1 MRTNRTTPRFIDPQG
16 SALRRRAIAQRRG
29 LRLTSVWLLT
39 LVLCSQ
45 AALPVLASG
54 RGERRGKTSVATG
67 AKPPSPRATAKRR
80 AAQTNAVPVT
90 VVSAASF
97 ETAVAPD
104 SIMAA
109 FGTALAT
116 RTEAAATLP
125 LPTALAGTTVTV
137 RDSAG
142 TDHPAQ
148 LFFVSANQVNFLLPG
163 SAALGEAV
171 VTVISAS
178 GVISQGAIQIN
189 QVGAGVFTANANGRG
204 VPAANL
210 LRLRDG
216 QLLSESLTE
225 PDPAG
230 GVRARPIDPGPADDR
245 FFLIL
250 YLTGLRRAPDPNN
263 DNNARE
269 SVRVIVG
276 NLELVPDYA
285 GRQGAFEGLDQINVE
300 LDRNLIGRGR
310 LHVTVTVNG
319 FNAANVAEINF
330 GAAAGNA
337 PPQLSGFGA
346 SEATAGQ
353 TLVINGEG
361 FAVAPADNLVR
372 IGGLE
377 ATVEAASS
385 NQLTV
390 RVPFGAETGQVTV
403 RTSQG
408 EGRSAA
414 AIQIRTSLSGHVET
428 TGRQPLAGVTVKA
441 GALQT
446 TTDAE
451 GVFILTGVAPGVTTV
466 EIDGGTAQP
475 AALYPRLRQRTN
487 IIANRDNQL
496 TRPIAL
502 QFSAGAVIALGSNG
516 ASAIETVTVPA
527 PEDFAAFTAAEVGSV
542 IFNLPSGATVSFP
555 DGAPSN
561 QLALTQLENSRAPFS
576 LPKGHFSSNI
586 LQIAPYGATFSQGG
600 QIIFPNNDGLPANAT
615 VKLFKLDQNAASPT
629 LGSFIEAGAATV
641 SADGRTISTQAG
653 VITESGCYF
662 VSALQPAQTLI
673 GRVVDGGGNPVRR
686 VFVTARGQESL
697 TDGNGGFVLRLAPAR
712 ASETVRVEANYLR
725 PNARLARL
733 TRADFVIPVNIAPV
747 GFVRVTP
754 DLVLPDEEVNR
765 PPVISAPTSLSVAA
779 GETRE
784 VDVVVSDRDNGQ
796 TVQLNLTGPTLAT
809 LNPASGN
816 SYKLRLAPGAGDAGN
831 FTLTLRATDSAGGV
845 ATQTIAL
852 NVTAP
857 APRIS
862 DFNPK
867 SGTVGATVII
877 TGTSLKSAFGNPLVT
892 FAGANGARL
901 QAFVSAATATEVRA
915 TVPNGA
921 VTGVIDLTTSI
932 GRAVANSS
940 FAVDPSQTFTL
951 TVENP
956 SATALQGGTGT
967 FVVRLSSN
975 TPNFS
980 QLAKLSLTGAPTG
993 ATVKFE
999 PEQITAG
1006 ATSTLSV
1013 VLLGNTQARTYN
1025 LTVSAQAVVDGNQL
1039 TRTADATLAVQAATQ
1054 TTLSGRV
1061 LSTKNEPIPGATVSL
1076 DGKSSTTDAAGSF
1089 LLIGINA
1096 GTERPVMVNGR
1107 TAAVPNRTY
1116 PIINEPV
1123 DIVAGQANVVPYT
1136 FYLPPIDTVN
1146 EAVVVPNQPTNVT
1159 TPDAPGL
1166 LMTIPANSG
1175 LMNRDGTPVT
1185 RSSLSCVEID
1195 RTPAPL
1201 PANVGTNMVYT
1212 SQPGGARPAPGVVIP
1227 VTYPNLSGAN
1237 PGTTINLFAFDH
1249 DTARWYIYGQ
1259 GRVSADGR
1267 TIVPN
1272 PGVGLRDFSW
1282 HFPNASP
1289 DGNPSPPDQ
1298 CPSSR
1303 TGNTVDLAT
1312 GVKIEKN
1319 TYISIGGARG
1329 GLELT
1334 RIYSSDLA
1342 QTCDN
1347 CAFGRGARHNYE
1359 VRLTGT
1365 FQLNGAGRVVM
1376 PEQRTGRLFSYTRTD
1391 TDGALVFATTAT
1403 SGQLADV
1410 VRKLTNGTL
1419 EYRQGDGETWRF
1431 DAQGR
1436 ATAMV
1441 DRNGNTTTLTYT
1453 GANLTRITDAVGRQL
1468 NLGYTGSVITS
1479 ATDPL
1484 GRVWRFAYN
1493 GNLLTTVTD
1502 PLSFTMTYGYSIA
1515 GLLTSVTDGR
1525 GFVQKRITYSTGAPR
1540 VIRQEFA
1547 DGGFETYQY
1556 TLAGTVVTETKLT
1569 DVLGRVMTKRFNA
1582 AGYVIGEI
1590 DELGQASTI
1599 ERDMLTNVAK
1609 RTTGP
1614 CGCPEATR
1622 TFDALGNLKSSTDRR
1637 GQRTEYDYDPNFN
1650 FVTLIRDTL
1659 GHATQSA
1666 YDNRG
1671 NRVSTTDALGRV
1683 TTYAY
1688 DGFGQLISVTDPLSH
1703 IARLEYD
1710 ANGYVAK
1717 VTDAL
1722 GNMRIFEYDLVGR
1735 LKKLTDG
1742 EGRQTIFAY
1751 DDNDRLITVTDPA
1764 SVVTRYEYDQE
1775 DNRTA
1780 IVNAQNRR
1788 WSFVYDAKNRL
1799 TKSTDPLNHTT
1810 QSRYNADDELVALVS
1825 PSGRTTRHEY
1835 DSRGQRTKLI
1845 DPLRGETRFTYDS
1858 QRNLTTLTDQRGNTT
1873 TFTYDEL
1880 YRLTAQRDPLGR
1892 TATFGYDAASRLV
1905 EKVDRLNRRTSFD
1918 YDALNRLAT
1927 VTYVDATV
1935 SYTYDEAGRLTKVGD
1950 TQAGDIVWTYD
1961 AADRRLSERT
1971 PQGLVG
1977 YIYNKADQRTM
1988 LTAADRSPVSYEYD
2002 SAGRL
2007 LRITQGG
2014 EVFSWSYDD
2023 LARVRELQRPNGVTT
2038 TYGYDA
2044 ADKPNRL
2051 THANAV
2057 GAALEDLQ
2065 YDYSADNE
2073 IESIASLANGTVL
2086 PTPKTASA
2094 ADAANRFTRFGPAG
2108 YTFDDEGQT
2117 RTKTD
2122 SQGTTTYD
2130 WDARG
2135 RLVKVTLPNAQTV
2148 GYNYDALGRR
2158 VNRLAGGLTTNFLY
2172 DNDEVVLDRNNAGTV
2187 TDYLNGPRIDHKLRQ
2202 ASTGTGA
2209 VYFLQDHLNG
2219 TIGLVNA
2226 SGGVVERLPY
2236 EAYGAS
2242 AGSALTRYDYTGRE
2256 RDAVTGLLFYRARWY
2271 DPQQGRFIS
2280 QDPVGFAGGDL
2291 DLYAYVANNP
2301 LGSADPYGLWA
2312 TGGKAPANVNT
2323 IVCDGAGGIKVQTG
2337 ATGDAAQ
2344 SKCLTGCIIKH
2355 EESHKSDALAANPD
2369 VCKGKP
2375 AGARVNASDAKEA
2388 KASELAAY
2396 TVETNC
2402 LKGQLKSCKKECKA
2416 IIEQRIKQIEPYTV
2430 P

>member
-1 MRTNRTTPRFIDPQG
+1 MKTKNPNRAFHSLTRSTLRTSLI
-16 SALRRRAIAQRRG
+16 
-29 LRLTSVWLLT
+29 WCLT
-39 LVLCSQ
+39 LTLCSQ
-45 AALPVLASG
+45 TALPALASG
-54 RGERRGKTSVATG
+54 RGERRGKTSVATRT
-67 AKPPSPRATAKRR
+67 KPAPPRAAAKRR

-125 LPTALAGTTVTV
+125 LPTTLAGTTVTV

-163 SAALGEAV
+163 AAALGEAV
-171 VTVISAS
+171 VTIISAG

-216 QLLSESLTE
+216 QLLAESLTE

-230 GVRARPIDPGPADDR
+230 GVRARAIDPGPEGDR

-276 NLELVPDYA
+276 NLELMPDYA

-330 GAAAGNA
+330 GASGGNA
-337 PPQLSGFGA
+337 PPQITGFGA

-377 ATVEAASS
+377 AMVEAASS

-390 RVPFGAETGQVTV
+390 RVPFGAETGQATV

-428 TGRQPLAGVTVKA
+428 TGRQPLAGVTVKV

-451 GVFILTGVAPGVTTV
+451 GVFMLTGVAPGATVV

-475 AALYPRLRQRTN
+475 AASYPRLRLRTN

-516 ASAIETVTVPA
+516 ASAVETVTVPA
-527 PEDFAAFTAAEVGSV
+527 PEDFAALTAAEVGSV
-542 IFNLPSGATVSFP
+542 IFNLPSGATVNFP
-555 DGAPSN
+555 DGATGN
-561 QLALTQLENSRAPFS
+561 QLVLTQLENSRAPFS

-615 VKLFKLDQNAASPT
+615 VKLFKLDQNAGSPT
-629 LGSFIEAGAATV
+629 LGSFVEAGTATV

-662 VSALQPAQTLI
+662 VSALQPTQTLI

-725 PNARLARL
+725 PNARLTRLAR
-733 TRADFVIPVNIAPV
+733 TDFVIPVNVTAV
-747 GFVRVTP
+747 GFVRITP
-754 DLVLPDEEVNR
+754 DLVLPDEESNR

-784 VDVVVSDRDNGQ
+784 VDVVVNDRDSGQ

-809 LNPASGN
+809 LNPTSGN

-831 FTLTLRATDSAGGV
+831 FTLTLRATDSAGGM

-857 APRIS
+857 APRIT

-877 TGTSLKSAFGNPLVT
+877 TGTSLKSAFGNPTVT

-932 GRAVANSS
+932 GRAVASSS

-1006 ATSTLSV
+1006 ATSTLSI

-1025 LTVSAQAVVDGNQL
+1025 LTVSAQAVVDGNTL

-1201 PANVGTNMVYT
+1201 PTNVGTNMVYT
-1212 SQPGGARPAPGVVIP
+1212 SQPGGAKPAPGVVIP

-1289 DGNPSPPDQ
+1289 DGNPGPDGQ

-1312 GVKIEKN
+1312 GVKLE
-1319 TYISIGGARG
+1319 TTTFISIGGARG

-1359 VRLTGT
+1359 VRLTGN

-1410 VRKLTNGTL
+1410 VRKLTNGTF
-1419 EYRQGDGETWRF
+1419 EYRQGDGEIWRF

-1468 NLGYTGSVITS
+1468 NLGYTGSVIAS

-1484 GRVWRFAYN
+1484 GRVWRFTYN

-1502 PLSFTMTYGYSIA
+1502 PLGFTMTYGYSIA

-1622 TFDALGNLKSSTDRR
+1622 TFDARGNVKSFTDRR
-1637 GQRTEYDYDPNFN
+1637 GQQTEYDYDANFT
-1650 FVTLIRDTL
+1650 FVTQLKDAL
-1659 GHATQSA
+1659 GRITRMA

-1671 NRVSTTDALGRV
+1671 NRSSMTDALGRM
-1683 TTYAY
+1683 TTYGF
-1688 DGFGQLISVTDPLSH
+1688 DGFGQLISVTDPLNH
-1703 IARLEYD
+1703 TTRYEYD
-1710 ANGYVAK
+1710 ANGYVNK
-1717 VTDAL
+1717 ITDA
-1722 GNMRIFEYDLVGR
+1722 NNDATTFEYDAVGR
-1735 LKKLTDG
+1735 LKRLTDG
-1742 EGRQTIFAY
+1742 EGRSTSTAY
-1751 DDNDRLITVTDPA
+1751 DDNDRITSVTDA
-1764 SVVTRYEYDQE
+1764 AGVITRYEYDQD

-1780 IVNAQNRR
+1780 IVNMQNKR
-1788 WSFVYDAKNRL
+1788 WALVYDAKSRL
-1799 TKSTDPLNHTT
+1799 VKNTDPLSQTT
-1810 QSRYNADDELVALVS
+1810 QYRYNADDEMVAMVS
-1825 PSGRTTRHEY
+1825 ASGRTTRYEY
-1835 DSRGQRTKLI
+1835 DSRGQRAKMV
-1845 DPLRGETRFTYDS
+1845 DPLRGEVRFTYDN
-1858 QRNLTTLTDQRGNTT
+1858 QKNLTTLTDQRGNTT

-1880 YRLTAQRDPLGR
+1880 YRLIAQRDPLGR
-1892 TATFGYDAASRLV
+1892 TTTFDYDAVGNLT
-1905 EKVDRLNRRTSFD
+1905 EKVDRLNRRTRFD
-1918 YDALNRLAT
+1918 FDALNRPAT
-1927 VTYVDATV
+1927 ITYIDATV
-1935 SYTYDEAGRLTKVGD
+1935 GYTFDEAGRLTRLSDSQSGS
-1950 TQAGDIVWTYD
+1950 IEWNYD
-1961 AADRRLSERT
+1961 AANRMLTERT
-1971 PQGLVG
+1971 LQGLVT
-1977 YIYNKADQRTM
+1977 YSHNKADQRLTM
-1988 LTAADRSPVSYEYD
+1988 TAADRPPVNYEYD
-2002 SAGRL
+2002 TAGRL
-2007 LRITQGG
+2007 QKIIQGA
-2014 EVFSWSYDD
+2014 ETFTWSYDD
-2023 LARVRELQRPNGVTT
+2023 LARMKDLQRPNNITT
-2038 TYGYDA
+2038 TYSYDA
-2044 ADKPNRL
+2044 ANKLNRI
-2051 THANAV
+2051 THANAA
-2057 GAALEDLQ
+2057 GIALEDLQ
-2065 YDYSADNE
+2065 YGYNPDNE
-2073 IESIASLANGTVL
+2073 IESIASLASGTLL
-2086 PTPKTASA
+2086 PTPKTTSV
-2094 ADAANRFTRFGPAG
+2094 ADAANRGARFGPAG
-2108 YTFDDEGQT
+2108 YTFDEEGQT
-2117 RTKTD
+2117 RTKID
-2122 SQGTTTYD
+2122 NQGTTSYD
-2130 WDARG
+2130 WDARS
-2135 RLVKVTLPNAQTV
+2135 RLVKVTLPNGQQV
-2148 GYNYDALGRR
+2148 GYGYDGLGRR
-2158 VNRLAGGLTTNFLY
+2158 ISRLASGLTANFLY
-2172 DNDEVVLDRNNAGTV
+2172 DGQDVVLDRAASGIQI
-2187 TDYLNGPRIDHKLRQ
+2187 DYLNGAGIDNKLRQ
-2202 ASTGTGA
+2202 ASANTGA
-2209 VYFLQDHLNG
+2209 LYFLQDHLHN
-2219 TIGLVNA
+2219 TIGLADANGRAVD
-2226 SGGVVERLPY
+2226 RLRY
-2236 EAYGAS
+2236 EAYGMGVS
-2242 AGSALTRYDYTGRE
+2242 SSLTRYNYTGRE
-2256 RDAVTGLLFYRARWY
+2256 QDVATGLMFYRARWY
-2271 DPQQGRFIS
+2271 DPERHRFLTE
-2280 QDPVGFAGGDL
+2280 DPLGFIGGL
-2291 DLYAYVANNP
+2291 NLYSYVLNNP
-2301 LGSADPYGLWA
+2301 ISHNDPLGLIRDCSAEQIECFRRCYNGNPPWPCGRDKGSRYRY
-2312 TGGKAPANVNT
+2312 
-2323 IVCDGAGGIKVQTG
+2323 CQTMCL
-2337 ATGDAAQ
+2337 AAYMA
-2344 SKCLTGCIIKH
+2344 CEAENAAERL
-2355 EESHKSDALAANPD
+2355 SDALKQAY
-2369 VCKGKP
+2369 
-2375 AGARVNASDAKEA
+2375 EW
-2388 KASELAAY
+2388 LAAHPEVVIG
-2396 TVETNC
+2396 TVIVIAGVAFVVASGGSGAPV
-2402 LKGQLKSCKKECKA
+2402 LIPLLA
-2416 IIEQRIKQIEPYTV
+2416 I
-2430 P
+2430 